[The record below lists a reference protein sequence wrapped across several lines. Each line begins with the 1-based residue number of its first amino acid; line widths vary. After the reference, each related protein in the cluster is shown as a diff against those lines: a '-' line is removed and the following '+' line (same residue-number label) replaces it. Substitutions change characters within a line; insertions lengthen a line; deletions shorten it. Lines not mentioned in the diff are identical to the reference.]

1 MSPPVP
7 VAVYSDYQAYYY
19 SQLLQQIYQEVFCST
34 YHQNKSVD
42 TTHKYQKF

>member
-1 MSPPVP
+1 MSPPV
-7 VAVYSDYQAYYY
+7 AAYSDYQAYY